1 MEIDSSLPQANIP
14 VPGGLINKWVHV
26 VYQRNSDYTIS
37 VFANGELL
45 QTSTNTYQ
53 ASLGSGSDT
62 GATLRIGNNLSTY
75 WFSGYLQDIRI
86 YSGVAK
92 YGSSSFTPPTAP
104 ILPSTVSPSI
114 VNVRGNSAVTN
125 FNPFNT
131 DINTVRG
138 QETGYATLDPL
149 ISTVSLSDGNLK
161 QAQTSGTWNVAVSS
175 IPMSTGK
182 WYCEVTLLDGNTF
195 QIGIIKLD
203 ANPKW
208 VANFPL
214 VDFEYGWGMVVDG
227 VAKLRS
233 DYITQVYGATDIEY
247 NSTAPVAGDTIG
259 MAYDA
264 DTQALT
270 FYVNGISY
278 GDTTSYWSYPPTPG
292 EYVFGNSVVSNTDAL
307 WNFGQ
312 KPFKFPPPDG
322 FQPLT
327 SSTARPDTVI
337 VRPDQHVGTTLYT
350 GNNTVGREIDLGRK
364 FDLVWVKKRNAA
376 ENHILVDTVR
386 GANNFLMSDTTNQVN
401 TSGGPITDLND
412 TSIVVD
418 NNGYVNSNNATY
430 VAWTWKNWWKQR
442 RL

>member
-1 MEIDSSLPQANIP
+1 
-14 VPGGLINKWVHV
+14 
-26 VYQRNSDYTIS
+26 
-37 VFANGELL
+37 
-45 QTSTNTYQ
+45 
-53 ASLGSGSDT
+53 
-62 GATLRIGNNLSTY
+62 
-75 WFSGYLQDIRI
+75 
-86 YSGVAK
+86 
-92 YGSSSFTPPTAP
+92 
-104 ILPSTVSPSI
+104 
-114 VNVRGNSAVTN
+114 
-125 FNPFNT
+125 
-131 DINTVRG
+131 
-138 QETGYATLDPL
+138 
-149 ISTVSLSDGNLK
+149 
-161 QAQTSGTWNVAVSS
+161 
-175 IPMSTGK
+175 
-182 WYCEVTLLDGNTF
+182 
-195 QIGIIKLD
+195 
-203 ANPKW
+203 
-208 VANFPL
+208 
-214 VDFEYGWGMVVDG
+214 MVVDG

-386 GANNFLMSDTTNQVN
+386 GANNFLMSDTTNQL
-401 TSGGPITDLND
+401 TQ
-412 TSIVVD
+412 VVD
-418 NNGYVNSNNATY
+418 
-430 VAWTWKNWWKQR
+430 Q
-442 RL
+442 